1 MLEIE
6 DVSAGYG
13 ATTILRKVSLTVG
26 KGKVVALVGSNG
38 AGKTTLLRALSG
50 IIRPIEGV
58 IRFKGQD
65 IQHARP
71 QDIVRLGIAHCP
83 EERKVWPQMTVEEN
97 LELGAFVLSSK
108 SEIKET
114 LHQIYDEFPVLRE
127 RRKECAGKLSGG
139 QQQMVAVGRALMSKP
154 KMVLFDE
161 PSLGLSPML
170 MKQIATIIQK
180 IQKQGIAVLLVE
192 QNVRMAL
199 RLADFAYVLGSGR
212 IVASS
217 PAATLRNDP
226 ALLKAY
232 LGN

>member
-13 ATTILRKVSLTVG
+13 ATTILRRVSLTVG
-26 KGKVVALVGSNG
+26 EGKVVALVGSNG

-50 IIRPIEGV
+50 VIRPSEGI
-58 IRFKGQD
+58 IRFKGQN
-65 IQHARP
+65 IQNARP

-97 LELGAFVLSSK
+97 LELGAFVLSRK
-108 SEIKET
+108 SEIREM
-114 LHQIYDEFPVLRE
+114 LHQIYAEFPILRE
-127 RRKECAGKLSGG
+127 RRREYAGKLSGG

-154 KMVLFDE
+154 KIVLFDE

-180 IQKQGIAVLLVE
+180 IQEQGIAVLLVE

-217 PAATLRNDP
+217 SAAMLRNDP

>member
-26 KGKVVALVGSNG
+26 EGKVVALVGSNG

-50 IIRPIEGV
+50 VIRPSEGI
-58 IRFKGQD
+58 IRFKGQN
-65 IQHARP
+65 IQNARP

-83 EERKVWPQMTVEEN
+83 EERKVWPQMTVEET
-97 LELGAFVLSSK
+97 LELGAFVLPRK
-108 SEIKET
+108 SEIREM
-114 LHQIYDEFPVLRE
+114 LHQIYAEFPILRE
-127 RRKECAGKLSGG
+127 RRTEYAGKLSGG

-154 KMVLFDE
+154 KIVLFDE

-217 PAATLRNDP
+217 SAATLRNDP